1 MSYCASGFLASA
13 SKKSSFDKKEPFFE
27 KTDDSVDD
35 VYRCLSFFDRQK
47 ENLPVWLNDKIKEN
61 YGRDASLIYYDVTNY
76 YFESDGQNDFLSKD
90 YLFDYYDEVLRDI
103 GAALGIDFSKR
114 IRTLG
119 EIKCNSACFHDR
131 RLQRPFQKRPRQNC
145 RGAHTAISFVSF

>member
-1 MSYCASGFLASA
+1 MYKALRLFLFYYVILCIRLLAPA
-13 SKKSSFDKKEPFFE
+13 SKKSSFDKKERFFE
-27 KTDDSVDD
+27 KKDYSLDD

-90 YLFDYYDEVLRDI
+90 YLFDYYDEVLKDI
-103 GAALGIDFSKR
+103 GAALGIDVSKR

-119 EIKCNSACFHDR
+119 EVKKFW
-131 RLQRPFQKRPRQNC
+131 QVPFCLFP
-145 RGAHTAISFVSF
+145 

>member
-1 MSYCASGFLASA
+1 M
-13 SKKSSFDKKEPFFE
+13 
-27 KTDDSVDD
+27 DD
-35 VYRCLSFFDRQK
+35 VYRCLSFLDRQK

-103 GAALGIDFSKR
+103 GTALGIDFSKR

-119 EIKCNSACFHDR
+119 EVKKF
-131 RLQRPFQKRPRQNC
+131 
-145 RGAHTAISFVSF
+145 

>member
-1 MSYCASGFLASA
+1 M
-13 SKKSSFDKKEPFFE
+13 
-27 KTDDSVDD
+27 DD

-90 YLFDYYDEVLRDI
+90 YLFDYYDEVLKDI
-103 GAALGIDFSKR
+103 GTALGIDVSKR

-119 EIKCNSACFHDR
+119 
-131 RLQRPFQKRPRQNC
+131 
-145 RGAHTAISFVSF
+145 